1 MKLEKLLLDCSGLLS
16 RHALFCLLTLLILL
30 GLTLGLWWVHPAA
43 ASKNSD
49 GSTRGSST
57 STLCAHASVAF
68 NPSLSVS
75 ALSRLLRAED
85 AHILYGPDEFDEY
98 QLRISS
104 GTAVA
109 QALQSL
115 QAHAEVSSLRAH
127 PQCE

>member
-1 MKLEKLLLDCSGLLS
+1 MKLEKLLLACSGLLS

-49 GSTRGSST
+49 GSTRGSSN
-57 STLCAHASVAF
+57 LCAHASVAF

-115 QAHAEVSSLRAH
+115 QARAEVSSLRAH

>member
-1 MKLEKLLLDCSGLLS
+1 MKLEKLLLACSGLLS

-68 NPSLSVS
+68 NPSLSVQPC
-75 ALSRLLRAED
+75 AACF
-85 AHILYGPDEFDEY
+85 A
-98 QLRISS
+98 QKTRISS
-104 GTAVA
+104 MARTNLMNISCAFPA
-109 QALQSL
+109 APL
-115 QAHAEVSSLRAH
+115 LRRPCNRCRH
-127 PQCE
+127 MPK